1 MHNLKE
7 IKKTCDLFI
16 KAYHSYN
23 NFVLDWVESNATV
36 RKTVHAIFSQAA
48 DSDLPKDYWIAQASL
63 YTDAQM
69 LTDTKAI
76 RKLCRE
82 VEGFVPDKEREALSF
97 WADTPGFWCYYAL
110 VETLGD
116 DFYIIEDLLS
126 GDTHLMHSENMTYMQ
141 ADILS
146 KDKHYLSLLL
156 PNGSCLQTIGA
167 TKFFLLPVS
176 DLQFYFSLFSPNL
189 DLGSAINRHFLRLIE
204 LEAISA
210 MPLFFEQ
217 GMEMKQTWQP
227 FKLKRFDIGKLGSN
241 WDAKTVGRQQIFWFK
256 HEQTNNES
264 LHNANNLGINSGVL
278 KVSLVR
284 DTISGEMGIFTS
296 TETSYL
302 LFSSLLNRSYPEL
315 ALPQEPAVSISMGLS
330 LLLAKGDYP
339 LPWKRFSAIIEAMEE
354 EISGNSSGGKRP
366 LEPEQGLMEL
376 LGNNRSVE
384 IQDVLSQIESSHDK
398 VVAVYTV
405 DPEDEIFELFDWPKP
420 PKQIQDLSDS
430 PLDDSAVFE
439 VMDDSNSRALFNT
452 LTNGSYAQAI
462 EDEGLAVFITS
473 LFDDKFP
480 EEISRSLMNAFIW
493 ILFHKGRSWV
503 PARSYA
509 IEVLKMQSYPLT
521 DIYFKN
527 EAFLQDFTNFI
538 KRVLCTRG
546 ICSLTKRP
554 SSEEVKAGTFSIQGT
569 DAFFAL
575 IRVGEYKIY

>member
-1 MHNLKE
+1 MHTLKE

-23 NFVLDWVESNATV
+23 DFVLDWVESKATV
-36 RKTVHAIFSQAA
+36 KKTVHAIVSQAVA
-48 DSDLPKDYWIAQASL
+48 SDLPKDYWIAQASL

-69 LTDTKAI
+69 LTDAKAI
-76 RKLCRE
+76 RKIHRE

-97 WADTPGFWCYYAL
+97 WADNPGFWCYYAL

-116 DFYIIEDLLS
+116 DFYSIEDLLS
-126 GDTHLMHSENMTYMQ
+126 GDTHLMHSENMKYMQ
-141 ADILS
+141 VDILS

-167 TKFFLLPVS
+167 TKFFSLPVS

-189 DLGSAINRHFLRLIE
+189 DLGSAINRHFLKLIE

-217 GMEMKQTWQP
+217 GIEMKQTWQP
-227 FKLKRFDIGKLGSN
+227 FKLKRFDIRNLGSN

-256 HEQTNNES
+256 HEQANNES
-264 LHNANNLGINSGVL
+264 LHTANNLGINSGVL

-296 TETSYL
+296 TDTSYL
-302 LFSSLLNRSYPEL
+302 LFSRLLNRSYPEL
-315 ALPQEPAVSISMGLS
+315 ALPQEPAVSISLGLS
-330 LLLAKGDYP
+330 MLLADGDYP
-339 LPWKRFSAIIEAMEE
+339 LPWKKFIPVIDAMDEYMDANTV
-354 EISGNSSGGKRP
+354 IQKMQ
-366 LEPEQGLMEL
+366 PEYEDDFMEL
-376 LGNNRSVE
+376 LGSNRSVE
-384 IQDVLSQIESSHDK
+384 IQDALSLMESSPEE

-420 PKQIQDLSDS
+420 PKQIQDLFDS
-430 PLDDSAVFE
+430 PLDDSALFE

-509 IEVLKMQSYPLT
+509 IEVLKMQPYPLT
-521 DIYFKN
+521 DIYYKN
-527 EAFLQDFTNFI
+527 DAFLQDFTNFI
-538 KRVLCTRG
+538 KRILCTRG
-546 ICSLTKRP
+546 ICSLAKRP
-554 SSEEVKAGTFSIQGT
+554 SSEEVKAGTFAIQGT
-569 DAFFAL
+569 DAFYSL
-575 IRVGEYKIY
+575 IRVGEYKIF